1 LPEKQIRFRFK
12 KREKESHM
20 GMKIRVIHG
29 PNLNMLGRR
38 EPETY
43 GTLTLDDINRMLV
56 SAASEKG
63 LEIETFQSNTEG
75 EIVDYIQNSFID
87 GTDGMII
94 NPAAYT
100 HTSIAIRDALILLD
114 CPVIEVH
121 ISNIDKREDFRSRSM
136 IADVVTGRITG
147 LGADGYLLALDAIVR
162 ILGSGR

>member
-1 LPEKQIRFRFK
+1 
-12 KREKESHM
+12 M

-75 EIVDYIQNSFID
+75 EIVDYIQNSILD

>member
-1 LPEKQIRFRFK
+1 
-12 KREKESHM
+12 M